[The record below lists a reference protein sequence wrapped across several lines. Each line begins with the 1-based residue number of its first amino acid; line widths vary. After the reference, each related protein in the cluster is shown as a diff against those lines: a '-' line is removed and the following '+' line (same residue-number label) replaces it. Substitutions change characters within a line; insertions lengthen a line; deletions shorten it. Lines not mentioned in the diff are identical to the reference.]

1 MHAHLV
7 ARSWEP
13 AGAGS
18 LDGFHQ
24 ALTGKVDD
32 ASLADRRR
40 RLEAGAVRIE
50 ATGDAHLQ
58 LDVPTDAL

>member
-13 AGAGS
+13 AGARP

-24 ALTGKVDD
+24 ALTGEVDD

-40 RLEAGAVRIE
+40 RLEACAVRIE
-50 ATGDAHLQ
+50 ATGDAHLE